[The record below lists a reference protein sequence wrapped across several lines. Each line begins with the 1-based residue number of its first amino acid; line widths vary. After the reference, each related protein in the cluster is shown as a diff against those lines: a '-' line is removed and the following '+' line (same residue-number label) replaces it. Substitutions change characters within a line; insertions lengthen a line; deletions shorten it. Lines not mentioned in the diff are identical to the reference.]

1 MSLYGPGRASLT
13 HGFEMSSR
21 TICCQITLLGFEALL
36 HVWSIYELELLSAI
50 VPVAMNSGALGSM
63 ANSRRLARLTRGE
76 ASPGAKKTS
85 SAASCRGF

>member
-50 VPVAMNSGALGSM
+50 VPVGDEFRRTRLDGKLEALG
-63 ANSRRLARLTRGE
+63 
-76 ASPGAKKTS
+76 
-85 SAASCRGF
+85 